1 MCPDDENI
9 NDIDDT
15 IDEPTTPTDDISD
28 DTPSTDPTPTP
39 TPTPTLAYCTKDEVN
54 SLFGDI
60 SDDITDEMFTTVIDN
75 STAWVNSN
83 LKRSRVPVPLI
94 VPDNATEIV
103 VEIQEDNGLYLT
115 DESDIKTLR
124 TAAIYYAAS
133 DVLLSLYH
141 GEELPIQYDVWFR
154 KAQEFLDAYIEAY
167 WNSDADEDDM
177 LNHQM
182 VKHSRALSYNEK
194 RCRRTRL

>member
-1 MCPDDENI
+1 
-9 NDIDDT
+9 
-15 IDEPTTPTDDISD
+15 
-28 DTPSTDPTPTP
+28 
-39 TPTPTLAYCTKDEVN
+39 
-54 SLFGDI
+54 
-60 SDDITDEMFTTVIDN
+60 MFTTVIDN

-103 VEIQEDNGLYLT
+103 VEIQEDNGLNLT

-167 WNSDADEDDM
+167 WNSDADEDDL

>member
-1 MCPDDENI
+1 MSDEENQ
-9 NDIDDT
+9 DILD
-15 IDEPTTPTDDISD
+15 PTSDGDSQDIS
-28 DTPSTDPTPTP
+28 TPSDDPTPTP
-39 TPTPTLAYCTKDEVN
+39 PSPPAYCTKDEVN

-83 LKRSRVPVPLI
+83 LKRKRVPVPLI
-94 VPDNATEIV
+94 IPDNTGVIIIE
-103 VEIQEDNGLYLT
+103 EETNGLNLT
-115 DESDIKTLR
+115 DEDDVKTLR

-167 WNSDADEDDM
+167 WNSDADEDDL

-182 VKHSRALSYNEK
+182 VKHSHARTYNQK
-194 RCRRTRL
+194 RGRLF